1 LTADKPITTTG
12 ELAFLTFISALDSQ
26 PPSALRGKR
35 SAATRSMPG
44 LAISKSAALAAKAQP
59 SGRAAHHKDH
69 GERSAIDVVAGRP
82 VHVKEAGMGR
92 AKKLYRSWL
101 FFSLSLPCCRTACV
115 SDTLPKRKQ
124 IASVLAAQIRSQGFA
139 CDEAQKATRDAKLS
153 KPDYEVWVLTCKNA
167 TYRIGRYP
175 DMAAKVDPEMT
186 DEGRDV
192 WVRAP
197 WDEANVLQRTASWTL
212 RLFLCRLCALRY
224 SPALARSLLFLGMA
238 ANKVTAVHLGSL

>member
-1 LTADKPITTTG
+1 
-12 ELAFLTFISALDSQ
+12 
-26 PPSALRGKR
+26 
-35 SAATRSMPG
+35 M
-44 LAISKSAALAAKAQP
+44 
-59 SGRAAHHKDH
+59 
-69 GERSAIDVVAGRP
+69 
-82 VHVKEAGMGR
+82 
-92 AKKLYRSWL
+92 
-101 FFSLSLPCCRTACV
+101 
-115 SDTLPKRKQ
+115 
-124 IASVLAAQIRSQGFA
+124 LAAQIRSQGFA
-139 CDEAQKATRDAKLS
+139 CDDAQKATRDAKLS

-238 ANKVTAVHLGSL
+238 ANKVTAAHLGLLTALAKPDTEPSRRRAFGGFFPRAAQQTHVIRCSETKPMPRAWRHRRHGCRQLVVDNS

>member
-1 LTADKPITTTG
+1 
-12 ELAFLTFISALDSQ
+12 LTFISALDSQ
-26 PPSALRGKR
+26 PLSALRGKR

-82 VHVKEAGMGR
+82 VNVKEAGMGR
-92 AKKLYRSWL
+92 AKK
-101 FFSLSLPCCRTACV
+101 
-115 SDTLPKRKQ
+115 TLPLLAIFFLVLAMLSNGVRFGHVAKAQ
-124 IASVLAAQIRSQGFA
+124 TIASVLAAQIRSQGFA